1 MVRIAT
7 LLAIVACLTIV
18 GCQPPAGTAG
28 PTKEEYDAL
37 KTQVETLVT
46 DLTTMQA
53 SMDSFIEQY
62 NMHIAKYHK
71 GGTSVPTTPG
81 TGGGVKPPTQK

>member
-37 KTQVETLVT
+37 KMQVETLVN

-62 NMHIAKYHK
+62 NAHIDKYHK
-71 GGTSVPTTPG
+71 GGTTVTKTPAQEKPTRV
-81 TGGGVKPPTQK
+81 GGK